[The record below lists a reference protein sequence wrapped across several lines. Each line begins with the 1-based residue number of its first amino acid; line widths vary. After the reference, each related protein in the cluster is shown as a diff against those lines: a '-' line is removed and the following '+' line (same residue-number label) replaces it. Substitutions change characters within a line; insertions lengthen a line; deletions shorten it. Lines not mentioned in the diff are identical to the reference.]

1 MSEDLE
7 FFQKLKDAIKTK
19 KDFFNS
25 SELPKMLESYRLLHT
40 CVRNLYDILVKRS
53 LITPDPYKLESKI
66 SDITIPDESPFIE
79 SERALIIGSRF
90 SDYESMLDFICT
102 YVKFSTDGITIP
114 RIKKLVDLNNSF
126 QWNNMTMNNSRTN
139 TRGLALLIQEAKENA
154 PKLQTSL
161 INDSVSKS
169 SQSVDLINATLK
181 ELMTFQREAYKF
193 QIRTDILQSPKFNK
207 EKATTQAEEIAE
219 IKKIFPSIMGKT
231 SYYGELIQEIAAEDL
246 APNKQKIQEETL
258 YKLQIKQKENKEK
271 QNSVDYK
278 GILLNCLHTLSNL
291 GELYS
296 AIIEKLSANVNILE
310 KQKNSFFKKLKK
322 ALRAAFKIPEPP
334 LIYELTITDQKKGTK
349 SRRNVDINVFSA
361 NIERKANFFISL
373 SDKRGPEFTKAKL
386 LSEQKILE
394 YLNKSITE
402 NQEILVL
409 LDALDEFFKQ
419 QVNPHDRSKI
429 KGLKID
435 LISIKNILIKAVQ
448 QRSEYVSYIEE
459 QEQMQKLGIKN
470 EE

>member
-7 FFQKLKDAIKTK
+7 FFQKLKDAIKAK

-66 SDITIPDESPFIE
+66 SDIAIPDESPFIE

-102 YVKFSTDGITIP
+102 YLKFSTDGITIP

-169 SQSVDLINATLK
+169 AQSVELINATLK

-193 QIRTDILQSPKFNK
+193 QVRTEILQSPKFNK
-207 EKATTQAEEIAE
+207 ENAKTQAEEIAE
-219 IKKIFPSIMGKT
+219 IKKLFPSIMGKT

-246 APNKQKIQEETL
+246 AQNKQKIQEETL

-271 QNSVDYK
+271 QNSVDLK

-296 AIIEKLSANVNILE
+296 SITEKLATNVNILE

-322 ALRAAFKIPEPP
+322 ALRAAFKLPEPP

-349 SRRNVDINVFSA
+349 SHRNVDINVFSA
-361 NIERKANFFISL
+361 NIERKANFFTSI
-373 SDKRGPEFTKAKL
+373 SDKRGSEFSKAKL
-386 LSEQKILE
+386 LPEEKILE

-409 LDALDEFFKQ
+409 LDACDDFFKQ

-448 QRSEYVSYIEE
+448 QRSEYVSYVEE

-470 EE
+470 E